1 MRRLPIRLRLT
12 LPFAVAIALV
22 LAGMAFFLYLRVG
35 SALLASVD
43 QNLRTQL
50 GEMSGH
56 VERGQ
61 NLGDRDAAGAAAVGE
76 IIRRNGSVLR
86 STPAN
91 LAPLLSRRRRARVL
105 AGHTLRWSSPIPA
118 FRGTWRL
125 LTAPVRTK
133 EGEGALV
140 VAASLSARD
149 EALDRLARELFLGV
163 PLALLIAVL
172 GGYLVA
178 AAALRP
184 VEAMRARAAA
194 ITGSTRGRRLPVP
207 EARDELA
214 RLAATLNDMLGRLEA
229 AFEHER
235 RFVADAS
242 HELRTPLT
250 MLLTELDLALRRPR
264 SRAELEE
271 ALRSAREE
279 TERLAELAEDLLLI
293 ARSDQGRLPVR
304 QAPLEA
310 HEVLYAV
317 AERFAAPAR
326 ERGRAVSVEDG
337 PRLPLEADRTRLEQ
351 ALGNLVSNALAYGT
365 GSVDLSVRDRNGYVE
380 FHVTDQGAGFTPDFI
395 PRAFDRFSRADE
407 ARSEGGSG
415 LGLAI
420 VALIA
425 RAHGGTAGLANREGH
440 GADVWI
446 KLPRTAGQPA
456 GEGKPS
462 G

>member
-61 NLGDRDAAGAAAVGE
+61 GLGPRC
-76 IIRRNGSVLR
+76 RRCR
-86 STPAN
+86 C
-91 LAPLLSRRRRARVL
+91 RRRGDPSERQRTALDPGEPDASALPSTARARACRPHSQVGL
-105 AGHTLRWSSPIPA
+105 ADP
-118 FRGTWRL
+118 RL
-125 LTAPVRTK
+125 PRALAIVAAPVRTE
-133 EGEGALV
+133 EGDGALV
-140 VAASLSARD
+140 VRPLERARRGARPTCTRALPGCPTRAPDRGPWRLPRRSGSVASGRGDACASRGD
-149 EALDRLARELFLGV
+149 HRVDTRS
-163 PLALLIAVL
+163 
-172 GGYLVA
+172 A
-178 AAALRP
+178 AAR
-184 VEAMRARAAA
+184 
-194 ITGSTRGRRLPVP
+194 SQ
-207 EARDELA
+207 ARDELA

-326 ERGRAVSVEDG
+326 ERGRAVSVEEG
-337 PRLPLEADRTRLEQ
+337 PRLPLKLTAHVSNRRSATLSRTRWRTAWARWICRCGTATVAPSSMSPTRAPASLRISFR
-351 ALGNLVSNALAYGT
+351 AHST
-365 GSVDLSVRDRNGYVE
+365 GSAAPTRHG
-380 FHVTDQGAGFTPDFI
+380 
-395 PRAFDRFSRADE
+395 
-407 ARSEGGSG
+407 
-415 LGLAI
+415 
-420 VALIA
+420 A
-425 RAHGGTAGLANREGH
+425 RAEAGWALRS
-440 GADVWI
+440 W
-446 KLPRTAGQPA
+446 R
-456 GEGKPS
+456 
-462 G
+462 